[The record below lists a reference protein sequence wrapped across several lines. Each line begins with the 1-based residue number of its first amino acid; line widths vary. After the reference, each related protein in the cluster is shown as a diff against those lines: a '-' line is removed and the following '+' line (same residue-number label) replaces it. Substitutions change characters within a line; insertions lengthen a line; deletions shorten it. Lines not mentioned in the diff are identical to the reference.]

1 MLSKKGLRSLT
12 NSDSCLE
19 GGRSVGGRIEI
30 NGSSFSD
37 AEIAAVANYV
47 TSRFGRK
54 GSQLTAQD
62 VAELRKQTSE

>member
-1 MLSKKGLRSLT
+1 MLSKMSWRSLT

-19 GGRSVGGRIEI
+19 GGRRVGGRIEI
-30 NGSSFSD
+30 NGSPFSD

-47 TSRFGRK
+47 TSRFGSK

-62 VAELRKQTSE
+62 VAELQTFE